1 MKIREADRN
10 FRFWRGVPSTE
21 ADCCISSGAL
31 IAERPWPKMFPMA
44 PPLLP
49 PIVLRFPLLEIEI
62 VLSGLPFYL
71 REFVLRGVL
80 RKIVA
85 ADGGWVH

>member
-10 FRFWRGVPSTE
+10 FRFWQEVPSTE

-31 IAERPWPKMFPMA
+31 IAESPWPA

-71 REFVLRGVL
+71 REFSLRGVL